1 MSDYLT
7 FEIKGL
13 KEMGD
18 KLAQLPGKIARR
30 ALAAGVR
37 QAANLVRDAA
47 RAKAPVGTKT
57 YKDYR
62 GKIHRPGLLKKS
74 GVASKKLRPREWQN
88 TALYGIGFSKRGFYG
103 KFVERGKSKKH
114 KQAPNPFVVPTLEEK
129 GPAAIEALKER
140 LGDELAKIVRE
151 IPGLSLK

>member
-18 KLAQLPGKIARR
+18 QLAQLPGKIARR
-30 ALAAGVR
+30 ALANAVR
-37 QAANLVRDAA
+37 QGANIIRDAA

-62 GKIHRPGLLKKS
+62 GKTHRPGLLRKS
-74 GVASKKLRPREWQN
+74 GVISKKLKTKDWQS
-88 TALYGIGFSKRGFYG
+88 TALYGVGFSKRAFYG
-103 KFVERGKSKKH
+103 KWIERGKAKKH
-114 KQAPNPFVVPTLEEK
+114 RQAPAPFVVPTLDEK
-129 GPAAIEALKER
+129 APDVIEAIKER
-140 LGDELAKIVRE
+140 LGSELEKIVRE
-151 IPGLSLK
+151 TPGLSLK